1 MEPPDPD
8 PHQAPLPEKKTKKE
22 LTAKQRRDVVA
33 RLLWEQ
39 KGDNVTSKF
48 RKGVLT
54 AKAADF
60 HVTHF
65 TIRRVWAR
73 ALDNFLNPSI
83 NQFHSEPLKIGNCG
97 RPQKWNRDEVAEAVR
112 HVPLCKRRTLC
123 GLAHASGMK
132 DIRLQSMV

>member
-54 AKAADF
+54 AVAADF

-65 TIRRVWAR
+65 TTRRVSAR
-73 ALDNFLNPSI
+73 ALENFLDPSI
-83 NQFHSEPLKIGNCG
+83 NQPLMMGNCG

-112 HVPLCKRRTLC
+112 HVPLCKRRTLR